1 MNKRRRDGTQT
12 TGDHARPTARV
23 ARAAAFLL
31 KLSGEAFAG
40 GGGLGVDP
48 DVVHAIAREI
58 AAVVRD
64 GTQIAIVIGGGNFF
78 RGAELQQRGMD
89 RARSDYMGMLGTV
102 MNCLALQDFLEK
114 EGIDDPGADRHH
126 HGPGRRAVHP
136 AAGRAAPGEGPRGDL
151 RRGHGHAVLLHRHH
165 RRPARPGD
173 RRRGAC

>member
-1 MNKRRRDGTQT
+1 MGNVDSAARSEDGK
-12 TGDHARPTARV
+12 GAGR
-23 ARAAAFLL
+23 FLL

-64 GTQIAIVIGGGNFF
+64 GAQIAVVIGGGNFF

-102 MNCLALQDFLEK
+102 MN
-114 EGIDDPGADRHH
+114 
-126 HGPGRRAVHP
+126 
-136 AAGRAAPGEGPRGDL
+136 
-151 RRGHGHAVLLHRHH
+151 
-165 RRPARPGD
+165 
-173 RRRGAC
+173 